1 MESQLVII
9 ALVFAATLFFVVGL
23 YSFLKQR
30 NRQKELVQ
38 RLRQN
43 DEPHPGPA
51 DSESF
56 PVRGVKDILL
66 LISGYLGKYTGPKSE
81 DDLTHLERKAL
92 KAGIRSRNFINIMY
106 GAKAACALALP
117 LVFSLLKFAAS
128 RPMPVFPF
136 MSIMVFLAVLGFY
149 IPNIWL
155 HLRIKMRKQK
165 ILESFPDA
173 LDLLVICVE
182 SGMSLDSAITR
193 VGEEL
198 RLGHKVLS
206 EEFKLLN
213 LELRAGKSR
222 RDALRNFGL
231 RSDLDEVNSLV
242 TLLIQTDK
250 FGTSIA
256 QALRVYSDSMRTSRY
271 QRAEEMAVKLPV
283 KLIVPLMLFIF
294 PSLFIVIMGPA
305 MIQIFRIWSSR

>member
-51 DSESF
+51 DGESF